1 MSPPPKDA
9 RAACS
14 ALSCRLTFPNIALDA
29 SYSVGDSLT
38 GVGRYSVEILSGLCR
53 AHPDHRFR
61 FCYRPHRYIRSL
73 RTPLPPNA
81 DRSILFERWPLRR
94 FDLFHGLNQRL
105 PAAGYKRAIA
115 TFHDLFVLSGDYS
128 TAEFR
133 ARFAQQARNAA
144 RRADLVIA
152 VSAFTAAQVTE
163 FLGVEQS
170 RIRIIHHGV
179 RPPVPPAGKR
189 ERIVLHVGAVQKRK
203 NIANLVRAFEQS
215 CPGWKLVLAG
225 SLGHGGTE
233 IVEQIRSSVRAGD
246 IELLGYVT
254 AARLEELYGQASI
267 FAFPSLDEG
276 FGIPVLEAMAHG
288 IPVITS
294 NRSALPEVAGDA
306 ALLVNPHDVAD
317 LAGAL
322 ESLTRDE
329 GLRTAFGQR
338 GIQQASLFTWETAI
352 ARTWNVYN
360 EAFS

>member
-1 MSPPPKDA
+1 M
-9 RAACS
+9 
-14 ALSCRLTFPNIALDA
+14 
-29 SYSVGDSLT
+29 
-38 GVGRYSVEILSGLCR
+38 
-53 AHPDHRFR
+53 
-61 FCYRPHRYIRSL
+61 
-73 RTPLPPNA
+73 
-81 DRSILFERWPLRR
+81 
-94 FDLFHGLNQRL
+94 
-105 PAAGYKRAIA
+105 
-115 TFHDLFVLSGDYS
+115 
-128 TAEFR
+128 
-133 ARFAQQARNAA
+133 
-144 RRADLVIA
+144 
-152 VSAFTAAQVTE
+152 
-163 FLGVEQS
+163 
-170 RIRIIHHGV
+170 
-179 RPPVPPAGKR
+179 
-189 ERIVLHVGAVQKRK
+189 GAVQKRK